1 MTIKSNVM
9 GTTFKFKANGTN
21 HRPERQYDKRV
32 FLVIQ
37 HHGEK
42 MDRFAR
48 RCPRLLE
55 LKVEKLSIITFRE
68 LNMHKVGIIGA
79 GVIADF
85 HAPSFAVHGNT
96 ELVAAFARNQGKADS
111 FSQKYG
117 CTGYSDL
124 NAFLAHPEMKIVTI
138 GSVSGVHLEHVSAA
152 AQAGKHIICEKPL
165 EITPERIDKMI
176 EICERNQVMLSES
189 SEKILTIP
197 PEFSKMHSRCTE
209 TRKLVLCDTAIK
221 WWRTQEYYDSGAWRG
236 TWDLDGGGA
245 LMNQSIHTIDLMLHL
260 MGDVKAVSAPGGLE
274 AHQGIEVEDIAV
286 AIVEFKSGARGVI
299 QASTACY
306 SNSGLPA
313 SIHICGDQGSIMMV
327 DDKFSIWDL
336 KHSMP
341 EDDEILRK
349 TWHLRRSFGSRSNR
363 PQSN

>member
-1 MTIKSNVM
+1 
-9 GTTFKFKANGTN
+9 
-21 HRPERQYDKRV
+21 
-32 FLVIQ
+32 
-37 HHGEK
+37 
-42 MDRFAR
+42 
-48 RCPRLLE
+48 
-55 LKVEKLSIITFRE
+55 
-68 LNMHKVGIIGA
+68 MHKVGIIGA

-85 HAPSFAVHGNT
+85 HAQALQSMANT
-96 ELVAAFARNQGKADS
+96 ELVAAFARYQGKADS

-176 EICERNQVMLSES
+176 EICERNQVMLSGIFPRRFNDS
-189 SEKILTIP
+189 
-197 PEFSKMHSRCTE
+197 
-209 TRKLVLCDTAIK
+209 TRIFKNALDAQRLGKLVLCDTAIK

-260 MGDVKAVSAPGGLE
+260 MGDVKAVSASGGLE

-349 TWHLRRSFGSRSNR
+349 HGIYEDRSGAGATDPKAIDFQWHQRNFEDALDSLDKNNKPSVDGVEGRRAVELICSIYESINQDGAKIFL
-363 PQSN
+363 